1 MRFLLRAMIGGSGA
15 GWSKRFILQVWYP
28 VGTLIFF
35 GGGTLSAL
43 NLGGQFDWRYSPL
56 STLSSAVSNPHGFA
70 YCCLGLIVSFSM
82 ALPVCGYLRSRCAPL
97 APKTARFAF
106 RALATGCVGAIAV
119 GCERLL
125 TQSISLNT
133 HKLHEVLSIVT
144 FFGLLLGVPGFW
156 LCLIRWLVRHRGW
169 PVWAVAVVLFLSA
182 GPMIGTGLSQG
193 YLYLFGADLG
203 WVGPRWAELGVP
215 LYLSFAF
222 WEWLSAAG
230 VFVYFFLIVA
240 LLPGEIPSSL
250 KRSDN
255 AYPEGDALL
264 AGRGPRLPAA
274 TSSCDAVPVSVRSRV
289 P

>member
-1 MRFLLRAMIGGSGA
+1 MNTNHLTPHKARESTIAGGSA
-15 GWSKRFILQVWYP
+15 GWSKRFLLRVWYP

-35 GGGTLSAL
+35 AGGALSAL
-43 NLGGQFDWRYSPL
+43 NLSGPFDWRYSPL

-70 YCCLGLIVSFSM
+70 FCCVGLIVSFSM
-82 ALPVCGYLRSRCAPL
+82 ALPICGYLRSRCAPL

-119 GCERLL
+119 GLERLT
-125 TQSISLNT
+125 TQSISLPA

-144 FFGLLLGVPGFW
+144 FFGLLLGIPGFW
-156 LCLIRWLVRHRGW
+156 LCLTRWLISQRKW
-169 PVWAVAVVLFLSA
+169 SVWGIGVVLFLSV

-230 VFVYFFLIVA
+230 IFIYFFLIIA
-240 LLPGEIPSSL
+240 LLPGEIPSSDTRAD
-250 KRSDN
+250 K
-255 AYPEGDALL
+255 ACPEGDTLL
-264 AGRGPRLPAA
+264 AGRSP
-274 TSSCDAVPVSVRSRV
+274 
-289 P
+289 